1 MFCMGDMML
10 LATSCAP
17 TQEKKEEIN
26 DSNTPLHLLQP
37 DYQNPYGVPS
47 VESIKEN
54 MDRVLHYLVDCT
66 PTRVVN
72 KNTGEETNVIVYA
85 DGEEQGDGV
94 QNKFLVPQQAYH
106 THHYQREQCEG
117 I

>member
-1 MFCMGDMML
+1 MKKIELLGMGALML
-10 LATSCAP
+10 FATACAP
-17 TQEKKEEIN
+17 TQEKTEEIN

-47 VESIKEN
+47 VEDIKAD

-72 KNTGEETNVIVYA
+72 KNTGEQITDYTQINNNI
-85 DGEEQGDGV
+85 G
-94 QNKFLVPQQAYH
+94 
-106 THHYQREQCEG
+106 
-117 I
+117 